1 MPQTLTESELLPFN
15 FSDTNKHVQ
24 YRDLTSFNIAYFDI
38 IKFDSNFILELSET
52 SDSRPYT
59 TSNIISE
66 LSLSQYDPNIL
77 QNDTGQ
83 NILQFNQD
91 RPTDLLQNQ
100 EPQQWNIIQGSQ
112 QITTT
117 LPDVPDPS
125 VTATIQIVSELSDET
140 GVHPQTLTITNDS
153 NTLQILVHAI
163 TQSQNTTQNHNDTT
177 HNTNPDNTSTLSTS
191 NTHVTPEF

>member
-1 MPQTLTESELLPFN
+1 M
-15 FSDTNKHVQ
+15 
-24 YRDLTSFNIAYFDI
+24 
-38 IKFDSNFILELSET
+38 
-52 SDSRPYT
+52 
-59 TSNIISE
+59 
-66 LSLSQYDPNIL
+66 
-77 QNDTGQ
+77 
-83 NILQFNQD
+83 
-91 RPTDLLQNQ
+91 LQNQ
-100 EPQQWNIIQGSQ
+100 EPQQWNTIQGSQ

-117 LPDVPDPS
+117 LPDVPDSS

-140 GVHPQTLTITNDS
+140 GIHPQTLTITNDS

>member
-38 IKFDSNFILELSET
+38 IKFDSNFILEFSET

-66 LSLSQYDPNIL
+66 LSLNQYDPNIL

-125 VTATIQIVSELSDET
+125 VTATIQILSELSDET
-140 GVHPQTLTITNDS
+140 GIHPQTITITNDS

>member
-1 MPQTLTESELLPFN
+1 MTQTITESELLPFN

-66 LSLSQYDPNIL
+66 LSLNQYDPNIL

-91 RPTDLLQNQ
+91 KPTDLLQNQ
-100 EPQQWNIIQGSQ
+100 ERQQWNPIQGSQ

-125 VTATIQIVSELSDET
+125 VTATIQIVSELPDET
-140 GVHPQTLTITNDS
+140 GIHPQTLTITNDS